1 MEILEAIGVFAG
13 MVAFCCI
20 IAAIVLSVPI
30 FLINI
35 HSAEPYK
42 EDKAKKTERIKE
54 IEEMERTGEI
64 GIAERERRAQFRKN
78 ERYQQVLNAAKQYI
92 TAAMKAAPYKML
104 HPKQSDFFAIDLR
117 SDRAVFWG
125 GVVQET
131 LPAAPP
137 KDDPYYSQYAE
148 YGAFFSR
155 NLVEISQLPF
165 SGFNAL
171 EGEAMRIFIKCL
183 RADLR
188 AAGLPKPNMT
198 LYAQDD
204 MNRDTMLVWSL
215 TERHPRKK
223 YQTFPG

>member
-1 MEILEAIGVFAG
+1 MMDIVGVIGP
-13 MVAFCCI
+13 I
-20 IAAIVLSVPI
+20 IFLLVITVPIVSIPI

-35 HSAEPYK
+35 HSDKPYK
-42 EDKAKKTERIKE
+42 NEKPKKTESIKE
-54 IEEMERTGEI
+54 IEEIEGTEEI
-64 GIAERERRAQFRKN
+64 GIAERERRAQFREN
-78 ERYQQVLNAAKQYI
+78 ERYQQVLNAAKRYI
-92 TAAMKAAPYKML
+92 TAAMKNAPYKML
-104 HPKQSDFFAIDLR
+104 HPKQSDLFAIDLR

-125 GVVQET
+125 GVVEAN

-137 KDDPYYSQYAE
+137 KDDLYYSQYAE
-148 YGAFFSR
+148 YSDFFSR
-155 NLVEISQLPF
+155 NLVEISNLPF

-171 EGEAMRIFIKCL
+171 EGEAMRMFIKCL

-188 AAGLPKPNMT
+188 AVSLPEPTMT

-223 YQTFPG
+223 YQAFPG